1 MATCFLTVIIGF
13 ATLVIGGGGGLKIA
27 GIQGLTIGGGAG
39 AVIIV
44 LGILGIGC

>member
-1 MATCFLTVIIGF
+1 LGC
-13 ATLVIGGGGGLKIA
+13 GGGLKIA

-44 LGILGIGC
+44 LGLIGTGC

>member
-1 MATCFLTVIIGF
+1 MLTVMIGF
-13 ATLVIGGGGGLKIA
+13 GVIIVGGGGGLKIA